1 MNKHRNYYSV
11 MGIEPNKEK
20 SVKQL
25 RREENRKA
33 LEKMIAIDGFNEI
46 ATLFREIYETTP
58 KEEVNLFD

>member
-11 MGIEPNKEK
+11 MGIEPNKGK